1 MLSASECLR
10 YQDEGYAIARG
21 VFSPSELEELRAA
34 CDELEAT
41 ARDFAADAFV
51 GVTFFAIHR
60 KANPFARDIDR
71 AEVVPGQLRRVTYP
85 YAASPTLNAMRTHRR
100 LLDCAASI
108 LGPDLVQIVNQV
120 NFNPPGSG
128 VGWGWHQDYRFRKAG
143 IPSLLTDFVQTLLAI
158 DLCSIETG
166 GLRVVPG
173 SHKLGPMKL
182 DLDNENA
189 ESYFDAS
196 RAVTP
201 VLQPGDVI
209 LFNSHLVHGSTGNC
223 STSQRRVYINGYAR
237 ATASIGMPVL
247 RAGHALGETSGI
259 MEYEGDHELLPKAS
273 KY

>member
-21 VFSPSELEELRAA
+21 VFSPGELEEIRAA

-108 LGPDLVQIVNQV
+108 LGPDLVQIVTRE
-120 NFNPPGSG
+120 PPQ
-128 VGWGWHQDYRFRKAG
+128 HQDVARPLRGDEGAASTMRAQRPG
-143 IPSLLTDFVQTLLAI
+143 GPHATERLADHRAADAEGGRELRLGRQLLA
-158 DLCSIETG
+158 DREL
-166 GLRVVPG
+166 
-173 SHKLGPMKL
+173 
-182 DLDNENA
+182 A
-189 ESYFDAS
+189 AFDALQQRIADLVRS
-196 RAVTP
+196 ALELNFRTARHMSDNLTYRRAAVKSP
-201 VLQPGDVI
+201 
-209 LFNSHLVHGSTGNC
+209 
-223 STSQRRVYINGYAR
+223 
-237 ATASIGMPVL
+237 
-247 RAGHALGETSGI
+247 GHANNV
-259 MEYEGDHELLPKAS
+259 
-273 KY
+273 